1 MWICIDIYKT
11 GEHPHNI
18 HSGKIIVTRS
28 KYKIQ
33 ILKVICLL
41 IFLQVVTLATYSFL
55 IASIFGRQF
64 IGKGEDEISVDIFFP
79 TWAVLEN
86 LFYLG
91 LLKV

>member
-1 MWICIDIYKT
+1 
-11 GEHPHNI
+11 
-18 HSGKIIVTRS
+18 
-28 KYKIQ
+28 
-33 ILKVICLL
+33 
-41 IFLQVVTLATYSFL
+41 VVTLATYSFL